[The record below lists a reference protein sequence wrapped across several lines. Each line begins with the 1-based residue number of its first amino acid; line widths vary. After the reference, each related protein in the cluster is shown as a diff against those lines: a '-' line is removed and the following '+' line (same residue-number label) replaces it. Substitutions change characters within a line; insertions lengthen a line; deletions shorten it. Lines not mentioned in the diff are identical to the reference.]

1 MLLLLLLL
9 PPPPPLPLP
18 FKLEALLDGGLLV
31 VLLRAPRAGAN
42 EVGEPGAAR

>member
-1 MLLLLLLL
+1 MLLLVLLLL
-9 PPPPPLPLP
+9 PPPLPL